1 MVTISMMQFTA
12 MVLLLLLTM
21 KLLLLHGRRSAG
33 KIATR
38 SRWLLATGT
47 LILALHFALQ
57 LALGLRLMGVT
68 QAVMLN
74 LAMFIPASTL
84 LSWAVLLLQRRGK
97 LSRLDWLAGPT
108 VWVLAMALLGV
119 AAAVDGQPLLS
130 DTPELHRAEVTGCV
144 LYMLMLCYYTA
155 RLIANLIAMRRALR
169 YYYDNDTYGIL
180 VWMQQSIIVLTLLEL
195 MTPLAILSS
204 GMLLL
209 FVAFAVFF
217 AIFYLADSFCSYLNS
232 NAPARVMAAEVN
244 ADEVEQEREADS
256 PLLSDEAMKDI
267 DEAVAAWTDGG
278 GHLKAGLL
286 LPIAAVSIGVP
297 KYRLTCWLH
306 QKGLKYSDWV
316 AELRVKEAQRLIKA
330 HPDWSNEAVANH
342 CGFTERSLHRTF
354 KKLTGMTPAQFAE
367 REKAYSSRSGD
378 GSVICCYS
386 LNNPVTDARYSGQ
399 LSESCSLVAY
409 LFYDFVSL
417 ILL

>member
-12 MVLLLLLTM
+12 MVLLLLLMM
-21 KLLLLHGRRSAG
+21 KFLLLHGRRSAG

-256 PLLSDEAMKDI
+256 PLLSDEGHRRGRGCMDRRRRAPEGRTASAHSGCQHRRTEIQADML
-267 DEAVAAWTDGG
+267 AA
-278 GHLKAGLL
+278 
-286 LPIAAVSIGVP
+286 PE
-297 KYRLTCWLH
+297 R
-306 QKGLKYSDWV
+306 
-316 AELRVKEAQRLIKA
+316 
-330 HPDWSNEAVANH
+330 
-342 CGFTERSLHRTF
+342 TEI
-354 KKLTGMTPAQFAE
+354 Q
-367 REKAYSSRSGD
+367 
-378 GSVICCYS
+378 
-386 LNNPVTDARYSGQ
+386 
-399 LSESCSLVAY
+399 
-409 LFYDFVSL
+409 
-417 ILL
+417 